1 MAEDRE
7 WMIIDCVSYLFNS
20 FAVYT
25 DAELSEDEKRVIAQ
39 EIMKY
44 VPDEGSD
51 LAYGSLNKTLK
62 WFNEDVKSDIDGN
75 KLGTPDSVVIGTF
88 VNIAATI
95 KENYDSNGCQAI
107 HDDLVR
113 IGKADGHYD
122 DVEKHWAKSF
132 AEMTGCKH

>member
-1 MAEDRE
+1 MAEDRK
-7 WMIIDCVSYLFNS
+7 WMVIDCVSYLFNS

-25 DAELSEDEKRVIAQ
+25 DADLDEDEKRVIAR

-44 VPDEGSD
+44 VPDDKSD
-51 LAYGSLNKTLK
+51 MAYESLNRTLG
-62 WFNEDVKSDIDGN
+62 WFNEDIKADIDGE
-75 KLGTPDSVVIGTF
+75 KLGTSDSVVLKTF
-88 VNIAATI
+88 VNLSVYI
-95 KENYDSNGCQAI
+95 KDSFDSNGCQAI

-132 AEMTGCKH
+132 AEMTGCNH